1 MSSRYIAHRAHVEV
15 LSPEPLPPVLQGG
28 LRIGGVGTG
37 WPIGLFAKGSN
48 SFDRNMPS
56 PNSMM
61 ESLPPPPREQAAAEE
76 SINPWDAAS
85 VR

>member
-1 MSSRYIAHRAHVEV
+1 MS
-15 LSPEPLPPVLQGG
+15 
-28 LRIGGVGTG
+28 
-37 WPIGLFAKGSN
+37 N
-48 SFDRNMPS
+48 RNTPS

-61 ESLPPPPREQAAAEE
+61 ESFPPPPPEQAAAEE